1 LEIESQIQVKDQA
14 LFFNDI
20 ELADDKMKLEEYGV
34 KNESLI

>member
-1 LEIESQIQVKDQA
+1 MEIESQVQVKDQA

-20 ELADDKMKLEEYGV
+20 ELADDKITLEEYGV